1 MRKTFD
7 AELLELNEALTAM
20 ARTAQDAID
29 VVTEASPRT
38 TRPMPRRP
46 ST

>member
-7 AELLELNEALTAM
+7 AELLELNEELTAM
-20 ARTAQDAID
+20 ARQAQDAID
-29 VVTEASPRT
+29 VVTRACPPT
-38 TRPMPRRP
+38 TSIRPRRP